1 MTGIIMILTVLIFSF
16 FLVLCVVSHVQ
27 KKSGKW
33 IYFTLTAL
41 SLIAFVFMLFFF
53 NWDLSKPGQNN
64 PKPPVTEIPDKG
76 NETPG
81 IENPS
86 EEKPPAENPTDEEPK
101 DEEPAGEED
110 PKDENPKDEE
120 PADPPPPAEPAKI
133 IVPEN
138 GTVDYKVVAG
148 DTLWSIAQRADL
160 TVSKIKQWNNLTTD
174 TIFVGQILKLYG
186 KNVEPPPPQ
195 EPPKEETPPTT
206 EPSVI
211 ISNGSLQQKEIALTF
226 DAGSDAIGIAIL
238 DVLKKHNVKATFF
251 LTGSWADKFPSYA
264 KRMAAEGHD
273 IGNHTYSHPDAA
285 NTNSNIFV
293 QDIIKAEEAIKRATG
308 VTPRPFFRFP
318 FGSYN
323 AAALKAVG
331 GAGYPYSIQW
341 TIDTIDWQQPSV
353 EVIISRIQAGASNGD
368 IILMHIGGIN
378 TPEAVD
384 KVIPILKS
392 MGYDLVTLT
401 ELLDL

>member
-1 MTGIIMILTVLIFSF
+1 MTGIIMILTVMIFSL
-16 FLVLCVVSHVQ
+16 FLVLGVVSHFQ
-27 KKSGKW
+27 KKRGKW
-33 IYFTLTAL
+33 IYFSLTAL
-41 SLIAFVFMLFFF
+41 SMIGFVFMLFFL

-64 PKPPVTEIPDKG
+64 PDPPMTEIPDKG
-76 NETPG
+76 NEDPG
-81 IENPS
+81 IENP
-86 EEKPPAENPTDEEPK
+86 PPVNPTVEDPN
-101 DEEPAGEED
+101 DEEPAGEE
-110 PKDENPKDEE
+110 PKDEDPKDEE
-120 PADPPPPAEPAKI
+120 PADPPPAEPAKI
-133 IVPEN
+133 IVPED

-148 DTLWSIAQRADL
+148 DTLWSIAERADL
-160 TVSKIKQWNNLTTD
+160 TVAKIKQWNNLTSD
-174 TIFVGQILKLYG
+174 NIFVGQILKLYG

-195 EPPKEETPPTT
+195 EPPKQETPPTT
-206 EPSVI
+206 AQSVI

-264 KRMAAEGHD
+264 KKMAVDGHD
-273 IGNHTYSHPDAA
+273 IGNHTYSHPDSV
-285 NTNSNIFV
+285 NTNTNIFV

-308 VTPRPFFRFP
+308 VTPRPYFRFP

-331 GAGYPYSIQW
+331 SAGYPYSIQW

-353 EVIISRIQAGASNGD
+353 EVIISRIQSGASNGD

-384 KVIPILKS
+384 RVIPILKS
-392 MGYDLVTLT
+392 MGYNLVTLT

>member
-1 MTGIIMILTVLIFSF
+1 MTGIIMILTVMIFSL
-16 FLVLCVVSHVQ
+16 FLVLGVVSHFQ

-41 SLIAFVFMLFFF
+41 SLIAFVFMVFFL
-53 NWDLSKPGQNN
+53 NWDLSKPGQSN
-64 PKPPVTEIPDKG
+64 PDPPVTETPDNG
-76 NETPG
+76 NEDPG
-81 IENPS
+81 KENP
-86 EEKPPAENPTDEEPK
+86 PPENPTDEEP
-101 DEEPAGEED
+101 ASED
-110 PKDENPKDEE
+110 PKDEE
-120 PADPPPPAEPAKI
+120 PTDSPPAEPAKI

-138 GTVDYKVVAG
+138 EAVDYKVVAG

-160 TVSKIKQWNNLTTD
+160 TVAKIKQWNNLTSD
-174 TIFVGQILKLYG
+174 TIFIGQILKLYG
-186 KNVEPPPPQ
+186 KNVEPPPPTA
-195 EPPKEETPPTT
+195 PPKEETPPTT
-206 EPSVI
+206 APSVI
-211 ISNGSLQQKEIALTF
+211 ISNGSVQQKEIALTF

-251 LTGSWADKFPSYA
+251 LTGSWADKFPSYS
-264 KRMAAEGHD
+264 KRMAVEGHD
-273 IGNHTYSHPDAA
+273 IGNHTYSHPDAV

-293 QDIIKAEEAIKRATG
+293 QDIIKAEEAIKSATG
-308 VTPRPFFRFP
+308 VTPRPYFRFP

-353 EVIISRIQAGASNGD
+353 EVIISRIQTGASNGD

-384 KVIPILKS
+384 RVIPILKS
-392 MGYDLVTLT
+392 MGYTLVTLT

>member
-1 MTGIIMILTVLIFSF
+1 MTGIIMIFTVMIFSL
-16 FLVLCVVSHVQ
+16 FLVLAVVSHVQ

-41 SLIAFVFMLFFF
+41 SLIAFVIMLFFL

-64 PKPPVTEIPDKG
+64 PDPPVTE
-76 NETPG
+76 TPNNG
-81 IENPS
+81 DGDPGKENPS
-86 EEKPPAENPTDEEPK
+86 EENPPPVNPTDEDPK
-101 DEEPAGEED
+101 DEEPAGED

-120 PADPPPPAEPAKI
+120 PTDPPPAEPTKI
-133 IVPEN
+133 IIPES
-138 GTVDYKVVAG
+138 GTVDYKVVSG

-160 TVSKIKQWNNLTTD
+160 TVAKIKQWNNLTSD
-174 TIFVGQILKLYG
+174 NIFVGQILKLYG
-186 KNVEPPPPQ
+186 KNVAPPPA

-206 EPSVI
+206 APSVI
-211 ISNGSLQQKEIALTF
+211 ISNGSVQQKEIALTF

-264 KRMAAEGHD
+264 KRMAVEGHD
-273 IGNHTYSHPDAA
+273 IGNHTYSHPDAV
-285 NTNSNIFV
+285 NTNTNIFV

-308 VTPRPFFRFP
+308 VTPRPYFRFP

-353 EVIISRIQAGASNGD
+353 DVIISRIQSGASNGD

-384 KVIPILKS
+384 RVIPILKS
-392 MGYDLVTLT
+392 MGYTLVTLT